1 VSGIAFTSPITNE
14 FVCVADAV
22 ADGAGSNL
30 EIRTS
35 AKEIGPFGYDS
46 RVEFDYPLHSLQRH
60 FVSNAVSNAK
70 EPANAMANLS
80 GQKVLRFGE
89 IRKSEST
96 GEQEI
101 WA

>member
-35 AKEIGPFGYDS
+35 AKEIAPFGYDS
-46 RVEFDYPLHSLQRH
+46 RVEFDYPLHNLQRH
-60 FVSNAVSNAK
+60 SVSNAVSSAK
-70 EPANAMANLS
+70 KFEHSPANLS
-80 GQKVLRFGE
+80 GQIVLRFRE
-89 IRKSEST
+89 IWTSESR
-96 GEQEI
+96 GDQ
-101 WA
+101 